1 MASSPITSRQIEGEK
16 VGAVTDFLFLGSV
29 ITADGDCS
37 HEIRRRLV
45 LGREAMANI
54 DSVSKIK
61 DIILL
66 IKAHIVKV
74 MVFPVVKYGCEN
86 WTINKAEHEELMHL
100 DCGAGEDS

>member
-1 MASSPITSRQIEGEK
+1 MVTSPITSRQIEGEK
-16 VGAVTDFLFLGSV
+16 VKVGTNFLLLGSK

-37 HEIRRRLV
+37 HEIRRPL
-45 LGREAMANI
+45 LPGKKAMTNL